1 MAKKKKGP
9 VGRPP
14 KSDSD
19 RLGKTINVRM
29 SPAEHDALRELAAQE
44 GRSLSATLVVAAL
57 GRRIP
62 AQA

>member
-9 VGRPP
+9 GRPP
-14 KSDSD
+14 KSDATK
-19 RLGKTINVRM
+19 LGTTINVRV
-29 SPAEHDALRELAAQE
+29 SPAEHNAIRVLAAQE

-62 AQA
+62 AGA